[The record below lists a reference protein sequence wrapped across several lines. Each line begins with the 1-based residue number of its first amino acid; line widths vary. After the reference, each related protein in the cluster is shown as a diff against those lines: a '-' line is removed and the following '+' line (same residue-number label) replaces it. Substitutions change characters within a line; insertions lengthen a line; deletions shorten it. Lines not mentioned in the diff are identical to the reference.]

1 MSSDEKMVFN
11 KDNLETILKELAKE
25 YRNLGGRNV
34 PAELILIGGA
44 SVLINYGFRE
54 MTMDIDAVIQAA
66 SIMKEAIN
74 HVGDEFDLPNGWLND
89 DFRRTESYSSHLSVY
104 STYYK
109 TYSNVLTIRTVS
121 AKYLIAMKLKSGR
134 QYKND
139 LSDVLGILAEHEK
152 KNDPISLEQIK
163 TAVVNL
169 YDCWEAL
176 PESSITFIENAMK
189 DGDFSKLY
197 SEVTASEKSTRDSLL
212 TFDDQYPGALTEA
225 NTDEIIAMLRQRQ
238 RQNKDDPER

>member
-176 PESSITFIENAMK
+176 PESSIIFIENAMK

-238 RQNKDDPER
+238 RQNKNDPER